1 MFFAVSYALIDNMA
15 DTDLDRLPSLPPSEA
30 SCTLGMLLLPGF
42 NSMAAHAFTDP
53 FRAANYLR
61 GTAIYSW
68 PFLSLEGGEVTAS
81 NGLCVAQTTA
91 FTTVDSELDFLV
103 VNASWAPE
111 RFRGR
116 ALQGW
121 LRRQARKGVVI
132 CALDTAAFVL
142 AYAGLLDGYRAAV
155 HYEHIAAFRELF
167 PKTSMDESLF
177 VLDRDRLT
185 CCGGMVAADMAL
197 EIIRLQQGLD
207 LANAAGRYIF
217 HERLRSGDEGQFP
230 TTREPV
236 GYAAPARL
244 REAIVMME
252 RNLEQPLKITEI
264 VDRLGLSQRQLER
277 LFRIHTGV
285 SPIRYYVDV
294 RLDRARGLV
303 TQTELPIVAVAAAC
317 GFGNAVQFT
326 RTYKKRFG
334 LVPSKDRIEGRV
346 PFQFRSF
353 PSHAGV

>member
-1 MFFAVSYALIDNMA
+1 MCAKTVHHSV
-15 DTDLDRLPSLPPSEA
+15 SLPPGKA
-30 SCTLGMLLLPGF
+30 SCSLGMLLLPGF

-68 PFLSLEGGEVTAS
+68 PPLSLDGGEVTAS
-81 NGLCVAQTTA
+81 NGFSVARTTP
-91 FTTVDSELDFLV
+91 FSEADPDLTFLV

-121 LRRQARKGVVI
+121 LRRQARKGAVI
-132 CALDTAAFVL
+132 CALDTGAFVL
-142 AYAGLLDGYRAAV
+142 GYAGLLEGYRATV

-167 PKTSMDESLF
+167 PNTSLEESLF

-185 CCGGMVAADMAL
+185 CSGGMAAADLAL
-197 EIIRLQQGLD
+197 EIIRLQQGFD

-217 HERLRSGDEGQFP
+217 HERLRSGDEGQLP

-236 GYAAPARL
+236 GYAAPPRL
-244 REAIVMME
+244 RDAIVLME

-277 LFRIHTGV
+277 LFRVHTGV

-317 GFGNAVQFT
+317 GFANAVQFT
-326 RTYKKRFG
+326 RMYKKRFG

>member
-1 MFFAVSYALIDNMA
+1 MSKETRDLARARPSGGEACAV
-15 DTDLDRLPSLPPSEA
+15 
-30 SCTLGMLLLPGF
+30 GMLLLPGF
-42 NSMAAHAFTDP
+42 NSMAAHAFIDP
-53 FRAANYLR
+53 FRAANYLHGR
-61 GTAIYSW
+61 AIYDW
-68 PFLSLEGGEVTAS
+68 PMLSLDGDAVVAS
-81 NGLCVAQTTA
+81 NGLSLAPTTA
-91 FTTVDSELDFLV
+91 FPAASVPKLDFLV

-116 ALQGW
+116 ALQSW
-121 LRRQARKGVVI
+121 LRRQARQGVVM
-132 CALDTAAFVL
+132 CALDTGAFVL
-142 AYAGLLDGYRAAV
+142 AFAGLLDGYRAAV

-167 PKTSMDESLF
+167 ADTTMDDRLF

-185 CCGGMVAADMAL
+185 CCGGMAATDMAL

-217 HERLRSGDEGQFP
+217 HERLRSGEEGQVP

-244 REAIVMME
+244 REAIILME
-252 RNLEQPLKITEI
+252 RNLEQPLRIGEI
-264 VDRLGLSQRQLER
+264 VERLGLSQRQLER
-277 LFRIHTGV
+277 LFRRHTGV
-285 SPIRYYVDV
+285 SPVRYYLDV

-303 TQTELPIVAVAAAC
+303 TQTELPMVDIAVAC
-317 GFGNAVQFT
+317 GFGSAVQFS
-326 RTYKKRFG
+326 RTYKQRFG
-334 LVPSKDRIEGRV
+334 LVPSKDRVEGRV